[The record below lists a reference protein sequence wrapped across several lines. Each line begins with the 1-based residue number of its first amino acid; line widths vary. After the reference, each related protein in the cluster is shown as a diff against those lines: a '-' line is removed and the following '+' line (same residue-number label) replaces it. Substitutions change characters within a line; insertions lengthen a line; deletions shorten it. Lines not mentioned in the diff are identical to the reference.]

1 MAPSLVS
8 AVLSNHKPSAWSYMS
23 PTEEVS
29 LVPLSEYST
38 EYTEVVQTINMTFR
52 SKIDSVVRVQNP
64 YLWGWYLL
72 KREEYLH
79 YGEGLG
85 VVSERKLFH
94 ATAAE
99 SIMSIVQ
106 SNLDWR
112 RAKRTR
118 YGHGVSFSPSAA
130 YANTYCN
137 QNIGDWRALI
147 LSKVLVRMEAKG
159 GYGTK
164 LPPPPCDTTIGKCG
178 TVVVKYSD
186 NEFYPEYVA
195 YYTNSVA

>member
-1 MAPSLVS
+1 MAPTLVS
-8 AVLSNHKPSAWSYMS
+8 AVLSSHKPATWSYMS

-29 LVPLSEYST
+29 LVTLSEYSN

-52 SKIDSVVRVQNP
+52 NEIDSVVRVQNP
-64 YLWGWYLL
+64 YLWGSYLL

-79 YGEGLG
+79 YGGFGDVTED
-85 VVSERKLFH
+85 KLFH

-99 SIMSIVQ
+99 SIISVVQ

-112 RAKRTR
+112 RTKRAR

-137 QNIGDWRALI
+137 QNIGDKRALI
-147 LSKVLVRMEAKG
+147 LSRVLVRMKTRG

-164 LPPPPCDTTIGKCG
+164 LPPPPCDTTIGKSG
-178 TVVVKYSD
+178 IVVVKYYD

>member
-1 MAPSLVS
+1 
-8 AVLSNHKPSAWSYMS
+8 MS

-38 EYTEVVQTINMTFR
+38 ECMEVMQTISMTFQR
-52 SKIDSVVRVQNP
+52 KIDSVVRVQNP
-64 YLWGWYLL
+64 YLWGSYLL
-72 KREEYLH
+72 KRVEYQC
-79 YGEGLG
+79 YGGGFG
-85 VVSERKLFH
+85 VVTERKLFH

-99 SIMSIVQ
+99 SVMSIVQ

-112 RAKRTR
+112 RTKRAR

-137 QNIGDWRALI
+137 QNVGARRALI

-164 LPPPPCDTTIGKCG
+164 LPPPPCDTTIGKSG
-178 TVVVKYSD
+178 KVVVKYSD